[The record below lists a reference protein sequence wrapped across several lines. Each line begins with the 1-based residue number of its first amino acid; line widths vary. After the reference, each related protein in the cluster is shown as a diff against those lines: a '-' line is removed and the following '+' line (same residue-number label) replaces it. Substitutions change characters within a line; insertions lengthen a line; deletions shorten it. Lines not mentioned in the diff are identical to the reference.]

1 MDNDYAPEVIYL
13 TSSRSSDG
21 YSHPLC
27 YPQHQPGIMY
37 SPHADS
43 NGWYPHLYS
52 YGNPSYHSPSLPVP
66 PTPLPVPPPP
76 PLPLPPAVP
85 QIPTEEV
92 TSASSF
98 TDILQLDE
106 FWRGRLAPLPGYQS
120 RPGLVPVKE
129 TKRIQIGVPTEI
141 KQESSRL
148 HSSFFAKEYQK
159 PTFNNPDTEVSSS
172 LTHHSP

>member
-1 MDNDYAPEVIYL
+1 MDNDYAPEIIYL

-21 YSHPLC
+21 YSHPLY

-37 SPHADS
+37 SPHHADS
-43 NGWYPHLYS
+43 NGWYPHVYS
-52 YGNPSYHSPSLPVP
+52 YGNPSYHSPGSPLP
-66 PTPLPVPPPP
+66 PTPLPVPP
-76 PLPLPPAVP
+76 LPAAP
-85 QIPTEEV
+85 QIP

-98 TDILQLDE
+98 ADILQLDE

-141 KQESSRL
+141 K
-148 HSSFFAKEYQK
+148 HSSFFAKEYLA
-159 PTFNNPDTEVSSS
+159 FNNSNAEVRTHVSS
-172 LTHHSP
+172 